1 MPHHNNVI
9 TRLVE
14 ECYDESEIDNK
25 VQILFKINSLLPK
38 SSRINIPPLITDDY
52 INTVL
57 FEIEK
62 HTQVLLNNEATA
74 LHYNPQ

>member
-38 SSRINIPPLITDDY
+38 SFRINIPPLITDDY

-62 HTQVLLNNEATA
+62 HTQVLLNNEATS